1 MGKVYLLPGLGDD
14 YRIFEGIDLHGHEG
28 INVEWI
34 EPEKQDTLAVYAQK
48 LIDFYQI
55 TPQSIVI
62 GNSLGGMIGVE
73 IAKKL
78 GNKTILISSIKT
90 YDENSGKSKI
100 QRLIPFYYPI
110 RSKLVAFVKFLIMPF
125 RGEKSKRKQQLFASM
140 KEHTSPS
147 FFKWA
152 EYAIL
157 HWDNQTV
164 PANIYHI
171 NGDHDSVF
179 PAKRIKDAI
188 MIKGGTHTI
197 ILDRKDEINALLKEM
212 L

>member
-1 MGKVYLLPGLGDD
+1 MSKVFLLPGLGDD
-14 YRIFEGIDLHGHEG
+14 YRIFEGIDLQGHEG
-28 INVEWI
+28 VHVEWV
-34 EPEKQDTLAVYAQK
+34 EPEKQDTLATYSQK
-48 LIDFYQI
+48 LINYYQI

-78 GNKTILISSIKT
+78 ANKTILISSIKT

-110 RSKLVAFVKFLIMPF
+110 RSKLVAFIKFLIMPF

-140 KEHTSPS
+140 KAHTSSS

-164 PANIYHI
+164 PPNIYHI

-197 ILDRKDEINALLKEM
+197 ILDRKEEINALLKEM

>member
-1 MGKVYLLPGLGDD
+1 MGKVFLLPGLGDD
-14 YRIFEGIDLHGHEG
+14 YRIFEGIDLQGHEG
-28 INVEWI
+28 IDVEWI
-34 EPEKQDTLAVYAQK
+34 EPDRQDTLASYAQK
-48 LIDFYQI
+48 LIDTYHI
-55 TPQSIVI
+55 GAGSIVI

-125 RGEKSKRKQQLFASM
+125 RGARSKSKQKLFASM
-140 KEHTSPS
+140 KAHTSAT

-157 HWDNQTV
+157 YWDNQTV
-164 PANIYHI
+164 PANIHHI
-171 NGDHDSVF
+171 NGDQDSVF
-179 PAKRIKDAI
+179 PAKRIKDAT

-197 ILDRKDEINALLKEM
+197 ILDHKGEINAFLKDI

>member
-1 MGKVYLLPGLGDD
+1 MGKMYLLPGLGDD
-14 YRIFEGIDLHGHEG
+14 YRIFAGIDLQGHEG

-34 EPEKQDTLAVYAQK
+34 EPEKQDTLATYAQK
-48 LIDFYQI
+48 LINVYQI
-55 TPQSIVI
+55 TSEYIVI
-62 GNSLGGMIGVE
+62 GNSLGGMIGIE

-78 GNKTILISSIKT
+78 GNKTILIASIKT

-100 QRLIPFYYPI
+100 QRLIPFYYPV
-110 RSKLVAFVKFLIMPF
+110 RSKLVVFVKFMIMPF
-125 RGEKSKRKQQLFASM
+125 RGERSKRKQELFASM
-140 KEHTSPS
+140 KVHTSRK

-171 NGDHDSVF
+171 NGDHDNVF
-179 PAKRIKDAI
+179 PSKRISDAI

-197 ILDRKDEINALLKEM
+197 ILDRKEEINALLKEM